1 LPPAAE
7 RALYVVDGPVQLDG
21 VTVPPF
27 TMVVLAADDEPMIA
41 ATGAAR
47 AVLIG
52 GEALGHRHLYWNFV
66 SSRKERIVQAAYDWA
81 AGRFDQVPG
90 ETEFIPL
97 PDKRP

>member
-1 LPPAAE
+1 
-7 RALYVVDGPVQLDG
+7 VDGPVQLDG

-66 SSRKERIVQAAYDWA
+66 SSRKERIVQAANDWA

-97 PDKRP
+97 RGKRP